1 MSKEINNMKK
11 QTTISFYTQGCRL
24 NQSETAVL
32 ENQFKMPDLDS
43 HLSYKKNLSEE
54 IRNEDPVFL
63 SVPVTD
69 SADITVVNTCTVT
82 ERGDTDTKKLIKKL
96 TKLNPSVK
104 IALIGCQAQV
114 HKEKLLEWPN
124 VHWVIGNASK
134 MNLKKIL
141 DEHYSDREQEKGI
154 TDLKETSDVI
164 NEADDSMTIESELG
178 KKDEPL
184 STDEKHKQPQVIVP
198 KITREP
204 FTIPNPGIDSSHVR
218 ANIKIQDG
226 CDFYCAFCVIPFA
239 RGPARSRVFEDIF
252 KEVDSLVE
260 SGHREIIITG
270 INLGTYSDSN
280 KSFLDVLNRL
290 ESYEKLDRVRISSI
304 EPTTIDD
311 DVVHLMKTSNKLC
324 NYFHIPLQ
332 SGSDPVLEGMK
343 RKYTLAEFESFLSF
357 VHKSNPDACL
367 GTDVI
372 VGFPGETDEEFENTY
387 TYLRDSVLNYFHVF
401 SYSERKFARS
411 KRMDGQVHGA
421 KIKERSFKLRKLS
434 HRKKMQYFSRFL
446 GQTTEVLVEQ
456 QKKGYWEGLTENY
469 IRVRFKV
476 NETELNKNAIEEG
489 QLKNKMVMVR
499 LVSLNEDMEKV
510 EGELI

>member
-1 MSKEINNMKK
+1 MNEKIDSMKK

-32 ENQFKMPDLDS
+32 ENQFKTPILDAKFS
-43 HLSYKKNLSEE
+43 SNKNLSEDNK
-54 IRNEDPVFL
+54 NEDPTFL
-63 SVPVTD
+63 RVPVTVP
-69 SADITVVNTCTVT
+69 SDITVVNTCTVT

-96 TKLNPSVK
+96 MKLNPSVK

-124 VHWVIGNASK
+124 VHWVVGNASK

-141 DEHYSDREQEKGI
+141 EDHHRSMHQENVI
-154 TDLKETSDVI
+154 AALKETSNI
-164 NEADDSMTIESELG
+164 PNEMDNATMNEFESG
-178 KKDEPL
+178 KKDEL
-184 STDEKHKQPQVIVP
+184 VETDEKDSKPQVIVP

-204 FTIPNPGIDSSHVR
+204 FTIPNPGIDSSHIR

-239 RGPARSRVFEDIF
+239 RGPARSRVYEDIF
-252 KEVDSLVE
+252 KEVESLVE

-270 INLGTYSDSN
+270 INLGTYADSN
-280 KSFLDVLNRL
+280 KTFLDVLNRL

-311 DVVHLMKTSNKLC
+311 DVVHLMKTSKKLC

-332 SGSDPVLEGMK
+332 SGSDVVLEGMK

-372 VGFPGETDEEFENTY
+372 VGFPGETEEEFENTY
-387 TYLRDSVLNYFHVF
+387 NYLRDSVLNYFHVF

-421 KIKERSFKLRKLS
+421 KIKERSFRLRELS

-446 GQTTEVLVEQ
+446 GKTVEVLVEQ
-456 QKKGYWEGLTENY
+456 QKKDYWEGLTENY
-469 IRVRFKV
+469 IRVRFKT
-476 NETELNKNAIEEG
+476 NETDLDNEDG

-499 LVSLNEDMEKV
+499 LQSINEQMEKV
-510 EGELI
+510 EGELV